1 MLLDAWPSLTG
12 LGDVADACAA
22 PGNKTSHVAAGLF
35 ELGGA
40 AARAVVHAFDKN
52 PRRQALL
59 SRRMQAAGAAQVQ
72 VRLADFLT
80 LDARDESL
88 RDVSAVLVDPSCS
101 GSGVVRDIGRT
112 DADSSPERLLSLHT
126 FQVQVMLAALAFPS
140 AEVVVYST
148 CSVYVHIC
156 LCLYVYVFMSPSLLL
171 TPTHPHL
178 HAHRYPEENESVV
191 AELLA
196 ARPDWDVVPPTRLQV
211 RVCVCVCAECL
222 SLSCYFPL

>member
-40 AARAVVHAFDKN
+40 AASATVHAFDKN

-88 RDVSAVLVDPSCS
+88 CDVSAVLVDPSCS

-148 CSVYVHIC
+148 CSVYVHV
-156 LCLYVYVFMSPSLLL
+156 CLY
-171 TPTHPHL
+171 T
-178 HAHRYPEENESVV
+178 
-191 AELLA
+191 
-196 ARPDWDVVPPTRLQV
+196 
-211 RVCVCVCAECL
+211 
-222 SLSCYFPL
+222 